1 MRSVVKSLI
10 AQGKVKQTSLSTVRL
25 KLLTACS
32 WQCGFCHQEGNPDA
46 TGVRL
51 DAELERVLAQSRDEL
66 GMTEVHL
73 SGGEPTLHK
82 EIVGIVQLVKQ
93 LGLEPKLTSN
103 GQSPLHIYD
112 QVIAAGVKEV
122 NLSVHTL
129 NPVQLGMIML
139 PKRSQEWGEVALAR
153 QMDLIAH
160 LLTNH
165 PDVAVKVNTV
175 VSRETS
181 QAIGLLGMAKQ
192 NGLKLR
198 LMNDLALGEV
208 SYRALKQIVDEV
220 GAVPDTVK
228 MIAGSSSFSVAY
240 QLEDFRFAVKLIRA
254 NILPSLCGGCDK
266 LAQSECVEYFYG
278 LRLEYHNG
286 LQFRL
291 CLHRQGSPAVLRPSE
306 FFSSPQ
312 AAELKRE
319 IQRVVVL

>member
-1 MRSVVKSLI
+1 MRNVASSLI
-10 AQGKVKQTSLSTVRL
+10 AMGRVKQTSLSTVRL

-51 DAELERVLAQSRDEL
+51 DTELENVLARCRDEL

-82 EIVGIVQLVKQ
+82 GIVGIVQLVKR

-103 GQSPLHIYD
+103 GQSPTYIYD
-112 QVIAAGVKEV
+112 QVIAAGIKEV

-129 NPVQLGMIML
+129 DPVQLGLIML

-153 QMDLIAH
+153 QLGLIAY
-160 LLTNH
+160 LRAKH
-165 PDVAVKVNTV
+165 PNVAVKVNTV

-192 NGLKLR
+192 QGLKLR

-228 MIAGSSSFSVAY
+228 MIAGSSSFSVVY
-240 QLEDFRFAVKLIRA
+240 QMDGLRFAVKLIRA
-254 NILPSLCGGCDK
+254 NILPSLCAGCEK
-266 LAQSECVEYFYG
+266 LAQSECLEFFYG
-278 LRLEYHNG
+278 LRLEYFHG

-291 CLHRQGSPAVLRPSE
+291 CIHRQDSPAVLRPDE

-312 AAELKRE
+312 AEELKRE
-319 IQRVVVL
+319 IQRVVV